1 MAAEDNKALL
11 KNMFAELAKGNGEAL
26 LDALD
31 DDIAWT
37 VIGSTSISK
46 TYNGK
51 QSVIE
56 DFLGPF
62 MEAVDGHTHIT
73 PQNFIAD
80 GDYVALQGQGEA
92 RMKSGVQYNNT
103 YCWVYKFKND
113 KIISI
118 VEYLDTELVRKAL
131 G

>member
-1 MAAEDNKALL
+1 MSADEHKTML
-11 KNMFAELAKGNGEAL
+11 KNMFAELANGNGEAL

-31 DDIAWT
+31 DNIQWT

-62 MEAVDGHTHIT
+62 SEAIDGHIHIT
-73 PQNFIAD
+73 PENFIAE
-80 GDYVALQGQGEA
+80 GDYVALQGRGESRTKA
-92 RMKSGVQYNNT
+92 GVDYNNT
-103 YCWVYKFKND
+103 YCWVYRFKED
-113 KIISI
+113 KIIAI
-118 VEYLDTELVRKAL
+118 VEYLDTELVREAF

>member
-1 MAAEDNKALL
+1 MGAEEHKAML

-31 DDIAWT
+31 DNIQWT
-37 VIGSTSISK
+37 VTGTTSISK

-51 QSVIE
+51 QEVIA

-62 MEAVDGHTHIT
+62 GEAIDGHIHIT
-73 PQNFIAD
+73 PDNFIAD
-80 GDYVALQGQGEA
+80 GDYVALQGRGES
-92 RMKSGVQYNNT
+92 RTKTGVDYNNT
-103 YCWVYKFKND
+103 YCWVYKFKD
-113 KIISI
+113 GKIVSI
-118 VEYLDTELVRKAL
+118 VEYLDTELVTKAF

>member
-1 MAAEDNKALL
+1 MRLTITSSGL
-11 KNMFAELAKGNGEAL
+11 
-26 LDALD
+26 
-31 DDIAWT
+31 

-62 MEAVDGHTHIT
+62 SEAIDGHIHIT
-73 PQNFIAD
+73 PENFIAD
-80 GDYVALQGQGEA
+80 GDYVALQGRGESRTKA
-92 RMKSGVQYNNT
+92 GVDYNST
-103 YCWVYKFKND
+103 YCWVYRFKEG
-113 KIISI
+113 KVISI
-118 VEYLDTELVRKAL
+118 VESLDTELVREAF